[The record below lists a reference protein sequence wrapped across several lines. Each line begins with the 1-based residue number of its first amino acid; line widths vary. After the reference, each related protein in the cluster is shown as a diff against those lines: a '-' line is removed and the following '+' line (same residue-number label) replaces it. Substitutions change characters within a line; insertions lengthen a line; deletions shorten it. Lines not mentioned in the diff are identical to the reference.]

1 MAIIY
6 FTVLNIRKI
15 FVLSLFM
22 RFYNMKQKYNPKDIE
37 EILYKFWEE
46 HGYFSANT
54 SITKK
59 NFCIVMPPPNIT
71 GNLHMGHA
79 FQQTIMDIL
88 IRYHRMQGYNT
99 LWQMGVDHAGIAT
112 QILVSKKI
120 KLQYGK
126 DLQEFGR
133 RNFLNQCLKWKK
145 ENDFKIN
152 YQIKRLGSS
161 VDWNRTRF
169 TLDDISKQGVKKA
182 FINLYDHGLIYRKKK
197 LSNWDIKL
205 QTVLSDLEIEH
216 RSILGNMWNIKYFIV
231 DHLGKINYSKYLIV
245 STTRPET
252 LLGDTAVAVHPE
264 DIRYIHFI
272 GLSVMVPIINR
283 IIPVISDKFVDMKK
297 GTGCVKITP
306 AHDFNDY
313 DVAIRKKLP
322 LINIFTTD
330 GKICNVC
337 GVYDIH
343 GYHTNI
349 YDTELPQNLQ
359 GLTRIEAR
367 TKILSILQD
376 EKILDS
382 IIQTNIIGLY
392 GDRSGSEIECILT
405 DQWYLRTKKLSYQA
419 IKAVKDGQIVFFPK
433 QYKNLYLSWMNNIQD
448 WCISRQLWWGHR
460 IPVWYDNLGNIYVG
474 YNEKHVRM
482 KYVIPKDTIIT
493 RELDV
498 LDTWFSS
505 SLWSFLSLDWPNN
518 KQLLQNFHPT
528 NVLVS
533 GFDIIFFWIARMI
546 MMTMHFL
553 KDKSGCPQIPFK
565 HVYITGLI
573 KDEFGQKM
581 SKSKGNVLDPL
592 DVIDGIS
599 LKDLLK
605 KRTIDS
611 TKNTKLKKILHNT
624 YMMFPEG
631 IKGFGA
637 DALRFTFS
645 SYSSITRNMNWDMN
659 QLQGYRNFCNKIWNA
674 GRFILIN
681 IRVRNLSY
689 TSENICFSFFDLWIL
704 SKLNYSIQLYR
715 IELENYRFD
724 IASNILYDFFWHKF
738 CDWYLEIAKVIFV
751 IGRVQ
756 EIQSTKYVLVYVF
769 EIFLRMA
776 HPIIPFITEYIWKKI
791 KNLLFIKSDTIM
803 LQSFPSTNSDMIC
816 KDTMH
821 IMTCLKKMILFVRKT
836 RTTFNINN
844 NILLNLFLVG
854 FNIKFK
860 EVVTLNHKLIEKFTF
875 LSRIHFVNIDYHIP
889 DHAVV
894 ETIDNNKV
902 FLVLDGKLNNQV
914 MLHYKEQKINQLN
927 KKIFSLNKILSNT
940 VFLNKAPKEIV
951 YAKQM
956 LLKQLIQHRDDIV

>member
-1 MAIIY
+1 
-6 FTVLNIRKI
+6 
-15 FVLSLFM
+15 
-22 RFYNMKQKYNPKDIE
+22 MKHKYNPKDIE
-37 EILYKFWEE
+37 EMLYKFWEKN
-46 HGYFSANT
+46 GYFSANT
-54 SITKK
+54 SLTKK
-59 NFCIVMPPPNIT
+59 NFCIIMPPPNIT

-112 QILVSKKI
+112 QILVSKQI

-145 ENDFKIN
+145 ENDFNIN

-161 VDWNRTRF
+161 VDWNRIRF

-216 RSILGNMWNIKYFIV
+216 RSILGNMWNIKYFLV
-231 DHLGKINYSKYLIV
+231 DNSGKINRKEYLII

-252 LLGDTAVAVHPE
+252 LLGDTAIAVHPD
-264 DIRYIHFI
+264 DIRYINFV
-272 GLSVMVPIINR
+272 GLFVMVPIINR
-283 IIPVISDKFVDMKK
+283 IIPVISDSFVDMKK

-306 AHDFNDY
+306 AHDVNDY

-330 GKICNVC
+330 GKICNTC
-337 GVYDIH
+337 SVYDIN
-343 GYHTNI
+343 GCHTEI
-349 YDTELPQNLQ
+349 YDTELPQNLK
-359 GLTRIEAR
+359 GLTRLQAR
-367 TKILSILQD
+367 KKILSILQD

-382 IIQTNIIGLY
+382 IIKTNIIVLY
-392 GDRSGSEIECILT
+392 GDRSGSEIECMLT
-405 DQWYLRTKKLSYQA
+405 DQWYLRTKKLSQQA
-419 IKAVKDGQIVFFPK
+419 IKAVQDGQIVFFPK

-460 IPVWYDNLGNIYVG
+460 IPAWYDNLGNIYVG
-474 YNEKHVRM
+474 YDEQHIRM
-482 KYVIPKDTIIT
+482 KYVIPKDRIIT

-505 SLWSFLSLDWPNN
+505 SLWSFLSLDWPKN
-518 KQLLQNFHPT
+518 KKLLQNFHPT

-546 MMTMHFL
+546 MMTMHLL
-553 KDKSGCPQIPFK
+553 KDKSSNPQIPFK
-565 HVYITGLI
+565 NVYITGLI

-599 LKDLLK
+599 LKNLLK
-605 KRTIDS
+605 KRTINS
-611 TKNTKLKKILHNT
+611 TKTSDLKKILNNT
-624 YMMFPEG
+624 NMMFPEG

-645 SYSSITRNMNWDMN
+645 SYSSITRNMNWDIN

-674 GRFILIN
+674 GRFILMN
-681 IRVRNLSY
+681 IRVKNLSY
-689 TSENICFSFFDLWIL
+689 ESDNNFFAFFDVWIL
-704 SKLNYSIQLYR
+704 SELNNTIQLYR
-715 IELENYRFD
+715 TELENYRFD
-724 IASNILYDFFWHKF
+724 LSSNVLYNFFWHKF
-738 CDWYLEIAKVIFV
+738 CDWYLEISKVIFE
-751 IGRVQ
+751 IGTSQ
-756 EIQSTKYVLVYVF
+756 EIQRTKYVLVYVF

-776 HPIIPFITEYIWKKI
+776 HPMIPFITEYIWKKI
-791 KNLLFIKSDTIM
+791 KNLLFIKENTIM
-803 LQSFPSTNSDMIC
+803 LQRFPITNFDMIC

-821 IMTCLKKMILFVRKT
+821 IMTCLQKIILFVRKT
-836 RTTFNINN
+836 RITFNINN
-844 NILLNLFLVG
+844 NILLHLFISG
-854 FNIKFK
+854 FNITFK
-860 EVVTLNHKLIEKFTF
+860 KVVELNHKIIKKFTF
-875 LSRIHFVNIDYHIP
+875 LEKIDFVNINYHIP

-894 ETIDNNKV
+894 ETIYDNKIFFV
-902 FLVLDGKLNNQV
+902 FDGQLNNQV
-914 MLHYKEQKINQLN
+914 MLHYKKQKINQLN
-927 KKIFSLNKILSNT
+927 KKIFSLNKILSNK
-940 VFLNKAPKEIV
+940 VFLDKAPKDIV
-951 YAKQM
+951 NAKQV
-956 LLKQLIQHRDDIV
+956 LLKQLIQHRDDTI